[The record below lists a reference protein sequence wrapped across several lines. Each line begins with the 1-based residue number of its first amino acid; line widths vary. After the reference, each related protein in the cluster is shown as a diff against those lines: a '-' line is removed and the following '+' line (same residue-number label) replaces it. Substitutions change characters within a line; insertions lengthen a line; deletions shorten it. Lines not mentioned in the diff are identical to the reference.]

1 MTEEIRTVQD
11 MGTLE
16 ANTECGEGSIRL
28 TNDFWLQ
35 NETWQLDV
43 LNDWIDQ
50 LVDFYTTLKNEVYAE
65 PHPNSE
71 LREEFF
77 DAVPWEE
84 KVAAINTL
92 DEEPPPWDLE
102 DYQPTYPE
110 LVDDPEG
117 RN

>member
-43 LNDWIDQ
+43 LNDWINQ
-50 LVDFYTTLKNEVYAE
+50 LVDFYTTLKDEVYAQ
-65 PHPNSE
+65 PRSKSE
-71 LREEFF
+71 LIEEFF
-77 DAVPWEE
+77 DTVPWKE
-84 KVAAINTL
+84 KVEAVDL
-92 DEEPPPWDLE
+92 VMSEPPPWE
-102 DYQPTYPE
+102 DFEGYPT

>member
-43 LNDWIDQ
+43 LNDWINQ
-50 LVDFYTTLKNEVYAE
+50 LVDFYTTLKDEVYCG
-65 PHPNSE
+65 PDTS
-71 LREEFF
+71 
-77 DAVPWEE
+77 VSMEE
-84 KVAAINTL
+84 KIAAVNTL

-102 DYQPTYPE
+102 EYQPTYPE